1 MVLLLYLLKLDQ
13 NILENLLNSDSWPI
27 KTKGMYIRFEGKK
40 KIYDLEVGF
49 DNKEENIQKN
59 QSSPR
64 RIESKLDFSPSPNK
78 LLIKNIFTNMDT
90 CSIPAKTENEF
101 NVISEM

>member
-1 MVLLLYLLKLDQ
+1 MVFFFYLLKLDQ

-49 DNKEENIQKN
+49 DNKEENIQKLVTQIVKRMSDLTLERN
-59 QSSPR
+59 
-64 RIESKLDFSPSPNK
+64 
-78 LLIKNIFTNMDT
+78 
-90 CSIPAKTENEF
+90 
-101 NVISEM
+101 